1 MNFNGKDKV
10 YIGIDQTGAINAKGI
25 PKPLPA
31 CALIKNEVHFFYLS
45 KLDRIEIERHVG
57 TLNPNQTFVCL
68 DCVLGVPDSL
78 EYTFSEVLQ
87 KIHIVEGYGRKI
99 ASKFFREIGDGKIH
113 HRKIEIQLKANSVF
127 QEYPF
132 QKNIQT
138 GTFRFWKEISE
149 NHDDFYI
156 PALEKQKNKL
166 QIPLIEGYPTHIW
179 KTALKSKFRRP
190 ENLVL
195 ILKGL
200 SSELNWNHKHTS
212 LVKKDPNLADA
223 FVLAF
228 GVKYLYKPTKS
239 KRLNPEGQILGF
251 EQESL

>member
-1 MNFNGKDKV
+1 MKKNKIF
-10 YIGIDQTGAINAKGI
+10 IGIDQTGAINAKGI

-45 KLDRIEIERHVG
+45 TLDRIEIEKQVG
-57 TLNPNQTFVCL
+57 TLNPTQTFVCL
-68 DCVLGVPDSL
+68 DCVLGVADSL

-87 KIHIVEGYGRKI
+87 KIHTVEGYGRKI

-113 HRKIEIQLKANSVF
+113 RRKIEIQAKANSVF
-127 QEYPF
+127 QEHPF

-149 NHDDFYI
+149 NRDDFYI
-156 PALEKQKNKL
+156 SALEKQKNKL

-179 KTALKSKFRRP
+179 RTALKSKFRRP
-190 ENLVL
+190 ENLGL
-195 ILKGL
+195 ILR
-200 SSELNWNHKHTS
+200 ELKSDLIWNRKHAS
-212 LVKKDPNLADA
+212 FVKKDPNLADA

-228 GVKYLYKPTKS
+228 GAKYLHKPVKF
-239 KRLNPEGQILGF
+239 KRIHPEGRILGL
-251 EQESL
+251 EEENL